1 VVAHTVEESLPRD
14 SIAPAVFV
22 HCAEA
27 AEDVDT
33 PVSAPLPP
41 FRQRD
46 TICICI
52 CTGMVYV
59 MSDE

>member
-41 FRQRD
+41 FR
-46 TICICI
+46 
-52 CTGMVYV
+52 
-59 MSDE
+59 